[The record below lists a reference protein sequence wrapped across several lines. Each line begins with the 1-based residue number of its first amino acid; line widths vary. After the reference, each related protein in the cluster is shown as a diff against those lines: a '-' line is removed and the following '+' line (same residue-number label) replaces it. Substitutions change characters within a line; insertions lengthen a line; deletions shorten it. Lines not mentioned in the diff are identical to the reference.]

1 MMHDMSLFGNIS
13 SSSVGEPMEIN
24 LLNTNESILDE
35 SFVVETFN
43 ESGDICLDI
52 EENLIARLNGRMVES
67 IFNFFDIL
75 CEILS
80 DDDVVNTCEWRMD
93 LLTRVG
99 GRGSLHNLWVKLRE
113 YNLVKSR
120 KRKCSETNVKED
132 DTEDDIEREHQSQP
146 KRPRLEAIAS
156 LASTAHHQPPITSNR
171 VYV

>member
-13 SSSVGEPMEIN
+13 SSSMGEPMEIN

-52 EENLIARLNGRMVES
+52 EENLIASLNGRMVES

-80 DDDVVNTCEWRMD
+80 DNDVVNTCEWRMD

-99 GRGSLHNLWVKLRE
+99 GRDAIEPYSL
-113 YNLVKSR
+113 
-120 KRKCSETNVKED
+120 
-132 DTEDDIEREHQSQP
+132 
-146 KRPRLEAIAS
+146 
-156 LASTAHHQPPITSNR
+156 IT
-171 VYV
+171 YLF